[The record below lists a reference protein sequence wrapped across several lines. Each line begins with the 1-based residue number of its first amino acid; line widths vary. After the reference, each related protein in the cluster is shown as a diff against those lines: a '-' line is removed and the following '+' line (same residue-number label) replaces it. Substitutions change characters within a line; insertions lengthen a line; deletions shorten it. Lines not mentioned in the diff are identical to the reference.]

1 MPSESTRVG
10 RSCHNQNEVQELP
23 RMSLIATRRPTRV
36 LHVGDVKVGGE
47 NPIVVQ
53 SMATADTR
61 DPIATLRQV
70 RELAEAGCEIVRIA
84 VPDRKAAAA
93 LPDIVPFS
101 PVPLIAD
108 IHFEHTLALKAI
120 DAGIHGLR
128 LNPGNIRKHEDVIE
142 VVKKA
147 KDRSTPIRIGVNFG
161 SVAPMTRE
169 FVDEM
174 AAENATQVDLR
185 AEWMVRSALGHIR
198 ILEDLDFGD
207 IKVSLK
213 AFEVPVMI
221 EAYRR
226 FAALPNDYPLHLGV
240 TEAGTP
246 RAGSVRSAIGLGT
259 LLALGIGDT
268 IRVSL
273 TTDPVEEVFVGF
285 EILKSLELR
294 QKGATMIACP
304 TCGRVEVDLF
314 TIANEIDEFLLQIRE
329 PIRVAVM
336 GCVVNGPGEARDADV
351 GLAAGNAKGVIFRT
365 GKIVRTVPETDM
377 VDALKQEI
385 LQVVED
391 RKSGITDE
399 VETVDQYKPM
409 LSLTSV

>member
-1 MPSESTRVG
+1 MTLLAP
-10 RSCHNQNEVQELP
+10 
-23 RMSLIATRRPTRV
+23 RRPTRV
-36 LHVGDVKVGGE
+36 LHVGDVRIGGN

-53 SMATADTR
+53 SMTTADTR
-61 DPIATLRQV
+61 DPAATLRQI
-70 RELAEAGCEIVRIA
+70 RELADAGCEIVRIA
-84 VPDRKAAAA
+84 VPDRRAAAA
-93 LPDIVPFS
+93 LPEIVPHS

-108 IHFEHTLALKAI
+108 IHFEHTLALKAL

-128 LNPGNIRKHEDVIE
+128 LNPGNIRKAEDVRE
-142 VVKKA
+142 VVARA
-147 KDRSTPIRIGVNFG
+147 KERQTPIRIGVNFG
-161 SVAPMTRE
+161 SVAPMPAS

-174 AAENATQVDLR
+174 AQLDATQVELR
-185 AEWMVRSALGHIR
+185 AEWLVRSALGHIR
-198 ILEDLDFGD
+198 ILEELDFGLT
-207 IKVSLK
+207 KVSLK
-213 AFEVPVMI
+213 AFELPVLF

-246 RAGSVRSAIGLGT
+246 RAGSVRSSVGIGT

-273 TTDPVEEVFVGF
+273 TTDPVDEVFVAY

-314 TIANEIDEFLLQIRE
+314 TLANQVEEFLATVNE

-336 GCVVNGPGEARDADV
+336 GCVVNGPGESRDADV
-351 GLAAGNAKGVIFRT
+351 GLAAGNGKGVIFRK
-365 GKIVRTVPETDM
+365 GKIVRTVAEADM
-377 VDALKQEI
+377 LDALQNEI
-385 LQVVED
+385 RLVLDERRQ
-391 RKSGITDE
+391 GISQD
-399 VETVDQYKPM
+399 DDGARYQPARPA
-409 LSLTSV
+409 LHLTPV

>member
-1 MPSESTRVG
+1 
-10 RSCHNQNEVQELP
+10 
-23 RMSLIATRRPTRV
+23 MSLVAPRRPTRV
-36 LHVGDVKVGGE
+36 LEVGDVKIGGHH
-47 NPIVVQ
+47 PIVVQ
-53 SMATADTR
+53 SMTTADTR
-61 DPIATLRQV
+61 DPKATLEQIAK
-70 RELAEAGCEIVRIA
+70 LADAGCEIVRVA

-93 LPDIVPFS
+93 LPDIVPYS

-108 IHFEHTLALKAI
+108 IHFEHTLALTAL

-128 LNPGNIRKHEDVIE
+128 LNPGNIRKAEDVRE

-147 KDRSTPIRIGVNFG
+147 KERQVSIRIGVNFG
-161 SVAPMTRE
+161 SVAPMTRSVRRRDGE
-169 FVDEM
+169 QG
-174 AAENATQVDLR
+174 ASQLDLR
-185 AEWMVRSALGHIR
+185 AEWLVRSALGHIR
-198 ILEDLDFGD
+198 ILEDLDFGL

-213 AFEVPVMI
+213 AFEVPVLL

-246 RAGSVRSAIGLGT
+246 RAGSVRSAVGIGT

-273 TTDPVEEVFVGF
+273 TTDPVEEVFVAY

-294 QKGATMIACP
+294 QKGATMVACP

-314 TIANEIDEFLLQIRE
+314 TLAAQVDEYLVDVKE

-336 GCVVNGPGEARDADV
+336 GCVVNGPGEAKDADV
-351 GLAAGNAKGVIFRT
+351 GLAAGRGKGVIFRK
-365 GKIVRTVPETDM
+365 GRKIRIVQEADM
-377 VDALKQEI
+377 LSELKAEI
-385 LQVVED
+385 NQVIED
-391 RKSGITDE
+391 RRNGIVDE
-399 VETVDQYKPM
+399 APDETFGRYKPM
-409 LSLTSV
+409 LTLTPA

>member
-1 MPSESTRVG
+1 M
-10 RSCHNQNEVQELP
+10 
-23 RMSLIATRRPTRV
+23 LIAPRRKTRV
-36 LHVGDVKVGGE
+36 LQVGDVKIGGD

-61 DPIATLRQV
+61 NPAETLAQV

-93 LPDIVPFS
+93 LPDIVPYS

-108 IHFEHTLALKAI
+108 IHFEHTLALKAL

-128 LNPGNIRKHEDVIE
+128 LNPGNIRKHEDVVE
-142 VVKKA
+142 VVEKA
-147 KDRSTPIRIGVNFG
+147 KERQVPIRIGVNYG
-161 SVAPMTRE
+161 SVPPMSRE

-174 AAENATQVDLR
+174 AERNATQIELR
-185 AEWMVRSALGHIR
+185 AEWMVRTGLGHIK
-198 ILEDLDFGD
+198 ILEDLDYQE

-246 RAGSVRSAIGLGT
+246 RAGSVRSAIGIGT
-259 LLALGIGDT
+259 LLGLGIGDT

-285 EILKSLELR
+285 EILKTLELR
-294 QKGATMIACP
+294 QHGATMIACP

-314 TIANEIDEFLLQIRE
+314 SIANEMDDYLASIKE

-351 GLAAGNAKGVIFRT
+351 GLAAGNAKGVIFRK
-365 GKIVRTVPETDM
+365 GKIVRTVPESEMIDS
-377 VDALKQEI
+377 LKAEI
-385 LQVVED
+385 QQVIED
-391 RKSGITDE
+391 RRNG
-399 VETVDQYKPM
+399 VEEEAPDVDQYKPM
-409 LSLTSV
+409 LTLTAV

>member
-1 MPSESTRVG
+1 
-10 RSCHNQNEVQELP
+10 
-23 RMSLIATRRPTRV
+23 MSLVAPRRKTRV
-36 LHVGDVKVGGE
+36 LQVGDVGIGGD
-47 NPIVVQ
+47 NPIRVQ
-53 SMATADTR
+53 SMTTSDTR
-61 DPIATLRQV
+61 DAAATLTQIRQ
-70 RELAEAGCEIVRIA
+70 LADAGCEIVRIA

-93 LPDIVPFS
+93 LPDIVPHS

-108 IHFEHTLALKAI
+108 IHFEHTLALKAL

-128 LNPGNIRKHEDVIE
+128 LNPGNIRKPEDVRE
-142 VVKKA
+142 VVIKA
-147 KDRSTPIRIGVNFG
+147 KERGTPIRIGVNFG
-161 SVAPMTRE
+161 SVAPMTPE

-174 AAENATQVDLR
+174 ASQGATQLDLR
-185 AEWMVRSALGHIR
+185 AEWLVRSALGHIA
-198 ILEDLDFGD
+198 ILEDLDFEL

-213 AFEVPVMI
+213 AFEVPVLL

-226 FAALPNDYPLHLGV
+226 FARLDNDYPLHLGV

-246 RAGSVRSAIGLGT
+246 RAGSVRSAVGIGT

-273 TTDPVEEVFVGF
+273 TTDPVEEVFVGY

-314 TIANEIDEFLLQIRE
+314 KLANQVDDFLASVDE

-336 GCVVNGPGEARDADV
+336 GCVVNGPGESRDADV
-351 GLAAGNAKGVIFRT
+351 GLAAGNQKGVIFRK
-365 GKIVRTVPETDM
+365 GKIVRTVPEGDM
-377 VDALKQEI
+377 IEALKEEI
-385 LQVVED
+385 LQVAENQRNGIVEEP
-391 RKSGITDE
+391 E
-399 VETVDQYKPM
+399 VAAYRPT
-409 LSLTSV
+409 LTLTAV

>member
-1 MPSESTRVG
+1 
-10 RSCHNQNEVQELP
+10 
-23 RMSLIATRRPTRV
+23 MSLIAPRRKTRV
-36 LHVGDVKVGGE
+36 LDVGGVRIGGD

-53 SMATADTR
+53 SMTTADTR
-61 DPIATLRQV
+61 DPVATLAQI
-70 RELAEAGCEIVRIA
+70 RELAEAGCEVVRVA
-84 VPDRKAAAA
+84 VPDRRAAAA
-93 LPDIVPFS
+93 LPDIVPHS

-108 IHFEHTLALKAI
+108 IHFEHTLALKAL

-128 LNPGNIRKHEDVIE
+128 LNPGNIRKPEDVRE
-142 VVKKA
+142 VVAKA
-147 KDRSTPIRIGVNFG
+147 KERQVPIRIGVNFG
-161 SVAPMTRE
+161 SVAPMPRE
-169 FVDEM
+169 YVDEM
-174 AAENATQVDLR
+174 AAAGATQVELR
-185 AEWMVRSALGHIR
+185 AEWLVRSALGHIK
-198 ILEDLDFGD
+198 ILEDLDFGLT
-207 IKVSLK
+207 KVSLK
-213 AFEVPVMI
+213 AFELPVLF

-246 RAGSVRSAIGLGT
+246 RTGVVRSAAGIGT

-314 TIANEIDEFLLQIRE
+314 TLANQVDAFLTQVKE

-336 GCVVNGPGEARDADV
+336 GCVVNGPGESRDADV
-351 GLAAGNAKGVIFRT
+351 GLAAGNGKGVIFRK
-365 GKIVRTVPETDM
+365 GRIVRTVAEAEM
-377 VDALKQEI
+377 LDALKAEI
-385 LQVVED
+385 NQVIED
-391 RKSGITDE
+391 RRNGIF
-399 VETVDQYKPM
+399 DQGEFDRYQPAKPV
-409 LSLTSV
+409 LKLVSV

>member
-1 MPSESTRVG
+1 MLVA
-10 RSCHNQNEVQELP
+10 P
-23 RMSLIATRRPTRV
+23 RRKTRV
-36 LHVGDVKVGGE
+36 LHVGNVKIGGD

-53 SMATADTR
+53 SMTTSDTR
-61 DPIATLRQV
+61 DPAATLAQIN
-70 RELAEAGCEIVRIA
+70 ELAEVGCEIVRIA
-84 VPDRKAAAA
+84 VPDRRAAAA
-93 LPDIVPFS
+93 LPDIVPYS

-108 IHFEHTLALKAI
+108 IHFEHTLALKAL

-128 LNPGNIRKHEDVIE
+128 LNPGNIRKHDDVVE
-142 VVKKA
+142 VVEKA
-147 KDRSTPIRIGVNFG
+147 KERMVPIRIGVNFG
-161 SVAPMTRE
+161 SVPPMPE
-169 FVDEM
+169 AFVDEM
-174 AAENATQVDLR
+174 AQQNATQVELR
-185 AEWMVRSALGHIR
+185 AEWMVRTALGHIK
-198 ILEDLDFGD
+198 ILEDLDYHE

-246 RAGSVRSAIGLGT
+246 RAGSVRSAVGLGT

-273 TTDPVEEVFVGF
+273 TTDPTEEVFVGF
-285 EILKSLELR
+285 EILKTLELR

-314 TIANEIDEFLLQIRE
+314 SIANEIDVFLNKIDE

-351 GLAAGNAKGVIFRT
+351 GLAGGNSKGIIFRK
-365 GKIVRTVPETDM
+365 GKIVRTVPESEM
-377 VDALKQEI
+377 VQALKDEI
-385 LQVVED
+385 LKVVED
-391 RKSGITDE
+391 RRNGITEDSANE
-399 VETVDQYKPM
+399 NQYKPM
-409 LSLTSV
+409 LTLTSI

>member
-1 MPSESTRVG
+1 
-10 RSCHNQNEVQELP
+10 
-23 RMSLIATRRPTRV
+23 MSLLAPRRRTRV
-36 LHVGDVKVGGE
+36 LHVGDVAIGGD

-61 DPIATLRQV
+61 DPAATLRQLH
-70 RELAEAGCEIVRIA
+70 ELAEAGCEIVRVA
-84 VPDRKAAAA
+84 VPDRRAAAA

-108 IHFEHTLALKAI
+108 IHFEHTLALKALE
-120 DAGIHGLR
+120 AGIHGLR
-128 LNPGNIRKHEDVIE
+128 LNPGNIRKAEDVRE
-142 VVKKA
+142 VVAMA
-147 KDRSTPIRIGVNFG
+147 KEREVPIRIGVNFG
-161 SVAPMTRE
+161 SVAPMPE
-169 FVDEM
+169 SFVDEM
-174 AAENATQVDLR
+174 ASQNATQVELR
-185 AEWMVRSALGHIR
+185 AEWLVRSALGHIK
-198 ILEDLDFGD
+198 ILEDLDFGLT
-207 IKVSLK
+207 KVSLK
-213 AFEVPVMI
+213 AFELPVLF

-246 RAGSVRSAIGLGT
+246 RAGSVRSATGIGT

-314 TIANEIDEFLLQIRE
+314 TLANQVDAYLASVRE

-336 GCVVNGPGEARDADV
+336 GCVVNGPGESRDADV
-351 GLAAGNAKGVIFRT
+351 GLAAGNNKGVIFRK
-365 GKIVRTVPETDM
+365 GKIVRTVAEEDM
-377 VDALKQEI
+377 LDALKNEI
-385 LQVVED
+385 ELVLEERRNGTYD
-391 RKSGITDE
+391 TEATG
-399 VETVDQYKPM
+399 QYQPSKP
-409 LSLTSV
+409 SLRLTPV

>member
-1 MPSESTRVG
+1 MLVA
-10 RSCHNQNEVQELP
+10 P
-23 RMSLIATRRPTRV
+23 RRKTRV
-36 LHVGDVKVGGE
+36 LNVGNIKIGGD
-47 NPIVVQ
+47 NPVVVQ

-61 DPIATLRQV
+61 DPAATLAQIT
-70 RELAEAGCEIVRIA
+70 ELAEAGCEIVRIA

-93 LPDIVPFS
+93 LPEIVPYS

-108 IHFEHTLALKAI
+108 IHFEHTLALKAL

-128 LNPGNIRKHEDVIE
+128 LNPGNIRKHEDVVE
-142 VVKKA
+142 VVERA
-147 KDRSTPIRIGVNFG
+147 KERIVPIRIGVNFG
-161 SVAPMTRE
+161 SVPPMPQE

-174 AAENATQVDLR
+174 AAVHATQSELR
-185 AEWMVRSALGHIR
+185 AEWMVRTALGHIK
-198 ILEDLDFGD
+198 ILEDLDYYE

-213 AFEVPVMI
+213 AFEVPVMV

-246 RAGSVRSAIGLGT
+246 RAGSVRSAVGLGT

-273 TTDPVEEVFVGF
+273 TTDPTEEVFVGF
-285 EILKSLELR
+285 EILKTLELR

-314 TIANEIDEFLLQIRE
+314 SIANEIDVFLNKIDE

-336 GCVVNGPGEARDADV
+336 GCIVNGPGEARDADV
-351 GLAAGNAKGVIFRT
+351 GLAGGNSKGIIFRK
-365 GKIVRTVPETDM
+365 GKIVKTVPEDEM
-377 VDALKQEI
+377 VQALKDEI
-385 LQVVED
+385 LKVVDD
-391 RKSGITDE
+391 RRNGI
-399 VETVDQYKPM
+399 VEESANEFQYKPM
-409 LSLTSV
+409 LTLTSV

>member
-1 MPSESTRVG
+1 
-10 RSCHNQNEVQELP
+10 
-23 RMSLIATRRPTRV
+23 MSLLAPRRPTRV
-36 LHVGDVKVGGE
+36 LHVGGVKIGGD

-53 SMATADTR
+53 SMTTADTR
-61 DPIATLRQV
+61 DPVATLTQIRQ
-70 RELAEAGCEIVRIA
+70 LADAGCEIVRVA

-93 LPDIVPFS
+93 LPDIVPYS

-108 IHFEHTLALKAI
+108 IHFEHTLALKAL

-128 LNPGNIRKHEDVIE
+128 LNPGNIRKHDDVVE

-147 KDRSTPIRIGVNFG
+147 KERRVPIRIGVNFG
-161 SVAPMTRE
+161 SVAPMPQA
-169 FVDEM
+169 FADEM
-174 AAENATQVDLR
+174 AERSATQVELR
-185 AEWMVRSALGHIR
+185 AEWLVRSALGHIK
-198 ILEDLDFGD
+198 ILEDLDYGEL
-207 IKVSLK
+207 KVSLK
-213 AFEVPVMI
+213 AFELPVLF

-246 RAGSVRSAIGLGT
+246 RAGSVRSATGIGT

-273 TTDPVEEVFVGF
+273 TTDPVEEVFVAY

-314 TIANEIDEFLLQIRE
+314 SLANQVDAFLSEITE

-336 GCVVNGPGEARDADV
+336 GCVVNGPGESRDADV
-351 GLAAGNAKGVIFRT
+351 GLAAGNGKGVIFRK
-365 GKIVRTVPETDM
+365 GRIVRTVAEADM
-377 VDALKQEI
+377 LDALKAEI
-385 LQVVED
+385 RQVLAD
-391 RKSGITDE
+391 RRDGLGADDGAAGYQP
-399 VETVDQYKPM
+399 VKPV
-409 LSLTSV
+409 LKLASV

>member
-1 MPSESTRVG
+1 MTLLAP
-10 RSCHNQNEVQELP
+10 
-23 RMSLIATRRPTRV
+23 RRPTRV
-36 LHVGDVKVGGE
+36 LNVGGVLIGGD

-53 SMATADTR
+53 SMTTADTR
-61 DPIATLRQV
+61 DPAATLAQI
-70 RELAEAGCEIVRIA
+70 RELAAAGCEIVRIA

-93 LPDIVPFS
+93 LPEIVPHS

-108 IHFEHTLALKAI
+108 IHFEHTLALKAL

-128 LNPGNIRKHEDVIE
+128 LNPGNIRKPEDVRE
-142 VVKKA
+142 VVARA
-147 KDRSTPIRIGVNFG
+147 KEQAVPIRIGVNFG
-161 SVAPMTRE
+161 SVAPMPRE

-174 AAENATQVDLR
+174 AERGASQVELR
-185 AEWMVRSALGHIR
+185 AEWLVRSALGHIR
-198 ILEDLDFGD
+198 ILEDLVFGLT
-207 IKVSLK
+207 KVSLK
-213 AFEVPVMI
+213 AFVLPVLF

-226 FAALPNDYPLHLGV
+226 FASLPNDYPLHLGV

-246 RAGSVRSAIGLGT
+246 RAGSVRSAVGIGT

-273 TTDPVEEVFVGF
+273 TTDPVEEVFVAY

-314 TIANEIDEFLLQIRE
+314 SLANQVDEFLTTIDE

-336 GCVVNGPGEARDADV
+336 GCVVNGPGESRDADV
-351 GLAAGNAKGVIFRT
+351 GLAAGNSKGVIFRK
-365 GKIVRTVPETDM
+365 GKIVRTVAEADM
-377 VDALKQEI
+377 LEALKSEI
-385 LQVVED
+385 LQVLAD
-391 RKSGITDE
+391 RRHGQDE
-399 VETVDQYKPM
+399 PAVDGAYRGARPTLQ
-409 LSLTSV
+409 LTSV

>member
-1 MPSESTRVG
+1 
-10 RSCHNQNEVQELP
+10 
-23 RMSLIATRRPTRV
+23 MSLLAPRRRTRV
-36 LHVGDVKVGGE
+36 LHVGDVAIGGD

-61 DPIATLRQV
+61 DPAATLRQLH
-70 RELAEAGCEIVRIA
+70 ELADAGCEIVRVA
-84 VPDRKAAAA
+84 VPDRRAAAA
-93 LPDIVPFS
+93 LPDIVPYS

-108 IHFEHTLALKAI
+108 IHFEHTLALKALE
-120 DAGIHGLR
+120 AGIHGLR
-128 LNPGNIRKHEDVIE
+128 LNPGNIRKPEDVRE
-142 VVKKA
+142 VVAMA
-147 KDRSTPIRIGVNFG
+147 KEREVPIRIGVNFG
-161 SVAPMTRE
+161 SVAPMPE
-169 FVDEM
+169 AFVDEM
-174 AAENATQVDLR
+174 AAQGASQVELR
-185 AEWMVRSALGHIR
+185 AEWLVRSALGHIQ
-198 ILEDLDFGD
+198 ILEDLDFGMT
-207 IKVSLK
+207 KVSLK
-213 AFEVPVMI
+213 AFELPVLF

-246 RAGSVRSAIGLGT
+246 RAGSVRSATGIGT

-314 TIANEIDEFLLQIRE
+314 TLANQVDAYLASVRE

-336 GCVVNGPGEARDADV
+336 GCVVNGPGESRDADV
-351 GLAAGNAKGVIFRT
+351 GLAAGNNKGVIFRK
-365 GKIVRTVPETDM
+365 GKIVKTVAEEDM
-377 VDALKQEI
+377 LDALKQEI
-385 LQVVED
+385 ELVLEE
-391 RKSGITDE
+391 RRNGAYEAE
-399 VETVDQYKPM
+399 VTGQYQPSRP
-409 LSLTSV
+409 SLRLTPV

>member
-1 MPSESTRVG
+1 MLLAPRRITRAVY
-10 RSCHNQNEVQELP
+10 
-23 RMSLIATRRPTRV
+23 
-36 LHVGDVKVGGE
+36 VGGIRIGGGA
-47 NPIVVQ
+47 PIVVQ
-53 SMATADTR
+53 SMTTADTR
-61 DPIATLRQV
+61 DPLATLRQIH
-70 RELAEAGCEIVRIA
+70 ELAEAGCEIVRVA

-93 LPDIVPFS
+93 LPDIVPHS

-120 DAGIHGLR
+120 EAGIHGLR
-128 LNPGNIRKHEDVIE
+128 LNPGNIRKPEDVRE
-142 VVKKA
+142 VVAKA
-147 KDRSTPIRIGVNFG
+147 KERGIPIRIGVNFG
-161 SVAPMTRE
+161 SVPPMTQD

-174 AAENATQVDLR
+174 ATQNATQIELI
-185 AEWMVRSALGHIR
+185 AEHMARTALGHIR
-198 ILEDLDFGD
+198 ILEELDFHD

-213 AFEVPVMI
+213 AFEVPVML
-221 EAYRR
+221 EAYTRMAKR
-226 FAALPNDYPLHLGV
+226 VPYPFHLGV

-246 RAGSVRSAIGLGT
+246 RAGSVRSAVGLGT

-273 TTDPVEEVFVGF
+273 TTDPVEEVFVGY

-314 TIANEIDEFLLQIRE
+314 KLANEVDAFLAEIKE

-351 GLAAGNAKGVIFRT
+351 GVAAGKGKGLIFRK
-365 GKIVRTVPETDM
+365 GQIIRTVKEDEI
-377 VDALKQEI
+377 VDALKQE
-385 LQVVED
+385 V
-391 RKSGITDE
+391 R
-399 VETVDQYKPM
+399 TVLAERAMEPAG
-409 LSLTSV
+409 VA

>member
-1 MPSESTRVG
+1 
-10 RSCHNQNEVQELP
+10 
-23 RMSLIATRRPTRV
+23 MSLLAPRRRTRV
-36 LHVGDVKVGGE
+36 LHVGDVAIGGD

-61 DPIATLRQV
+61 DPAATLRQLH
-70 RELAEAGCEIVRIA
+70 ELAEAGCEVVRIA
-84 VPDRKAAAA
+84 VPDRRAAAA
-93 LPDIVPFS
+93 LPDIVPYA

-108 IHFEHTLALKAI
+108 IHFEHTLALRALE
-120 DAGIHGLR
+120 AGIHGLR
-128 LNPGNIRKHEDVIE
+128 LNPGNIRKPEDVRE
-142 VVKKA
+142 VVAMA
-147 KDRSTPIRIGVNFG
+147 KEREVPIRIGVNFG
-161 SVAPMTRE
+161 SVAPMPE
-169 FVDEM
+169 SFVDEM
-174 AAENATQVDLR
+174 AAQNASQVELR
-185 AEWMVRSALGHIR
+185 AEWLVRSALGHIK
-198 ILEDLDFGD
+198 ILEDLDFGLT
-207 IKVSLK
+207 KVSLK
-213 AFEVPVMI
+213 AFELPVLF

-246 RAGSVRSAIGLGT
+246 RAGSVRSATGIGT

-314 TIANEIDEFLLQIRE
+314 TLANQVDAYLAKVKE

-336 GCVVNGPGEARDADV
+336 GCVVNGPGESRDADV
-351 GLAAGNAKGVIFRT
+351 GLAAGNNKGVIFRK
-365 GKIVRTVPETDM
+365 GKIVKTVAEEDM
-377 VDALKQEI
+377 LDALKQEI
-385 LQVVED
+385 ELVL
-391 RKSGITDE
+391 DE
-399 VETVDQYKPM
+399 RRNGTYETEATGQYQPSKP
-409 LSLTSV
+409 SLRLTPV

>member
-1 MPSESTRVG
+1 MLVA
-10 RSCHNQNEVQELP
+10 P
-23 RMSLIATRRPTRV
+23 RRKTRV
-36 LHVGDVKVGGE
+36 LNVGNVKVGGD

-53 SMATADTR
+53 SMTTADTR
-61 DPIATLRQV
+61 DPAATLAQIA
-70 RELAEAGCEIVRIA
+70 ELAEAGCEIVRIA

-93 LPDIVPFS
+93 LPEIVPNS

-108 IHFEHTLALKAI
+108 IHFEHTLALKALE
-120 DAGIHGLR
+120 AGIHGLR
-128 LNPGNIRKHEDVIE
+128 LNPGNIRKHEDVVE
-142 VVKKA
+142 VVEKA
-147 KDRSTPIRIGVNFG
+147 KERMTPIRIGVNFG
-161 SVAPMTRE
+161 SVPPMPQE

-174 AAENATQVDLR
+174 AVSNATQVELR
-185 AEWMVRSALGHIR
+185 AEWMVRTALGHIK
-198 ILEDLDFGD
+198 ILEDLDYHE

-246 RAGSVRSAIGLGT
+246 RAGSVRSAVGLGT

-273 TTDPVEEVFVGF
+273 TTDPTEEVFVGF
-285 EILKSLELR
+285 EILKTLELR

-314 TIANEIDEFLLQIRE
+314 SIANEIDVFLNKIDE

-336 GCVVNGPGEARDADV
+336 GCIVNGPGEARDADV
-351 GLAAGNAKGVIFRT
+351 GLAGGNSKGIIFRK
-365 GKIVRTVPETDM
+365 GKIVRTVPETEM
-377 VDALKQEI
+377 VQALKDEI
-385 LQVVED
+385 VKVVED
-391 RKSGITDE
+391 RRNGV
-399 VETVDQYKPM
+399 VEESANEFQYKPM
-409 LSLTSV
+409 LTLTSV

>member
-1 MPSESTRVG
+1 
-10 RSCHNQNEVQELP
+10 
-23 RMSLIATRRPTRV
+23 MSLVAPRRLTRV
-36 LHVGDVKVGGE
+36 LQVGDVKIGGS

-61 DPIATLRQV
+61 DSKATLRQIQ
-70 RELAEAGCEIVRIA
+70 ELADAGCEIVRIA

-93 LPDIVPFS
+93 LPEIVPFS

-108 IHFEHTLALKAI
+108 IHFEHTLALKAL

-128 LNPGNIRKHEDVIE
+128 LNPGNIRKPEDVRE
-142 VVKKA
+142 VVTRA
-147 KDRSTPIRIGVNFG
+147 KERQTPIRIGVNFG
-161 SVAPMTRE
+161 SVAPMTPE

-174 AAENATQVDLR
+174 AEQGASQEQLR
-185 AEWMVRSALGHIR
+185 AEWLVRSALGHIQ
-198 ILEDLDFGD
+198 ILEDLDFGLT
-207 IKVSLK
+207 KVSLK
-213 AFEVPVMI
+213 AFEVPVLL

-246 RAGSVRSAIGLGT
+246 RAGSVRSAVGIGT
-259 LLALGIGDT
+259 LLAMGIGDT

-273 TTDPVEEVFVGF
+273 TTDPVEEVFVAY

-314 TIANEIDEFLLQIRE
+314 TLANQVDAFLAEVKE

-336 GCVVNGPGEARDADV
+336 GCVVNGPGESKDADV
-351 GLAAGNAKGVIFRT
+351 GLAAGNGKGVIFRK
-365 GKIVRTVPETDM
+365 GKIVRTVAEEDM
-377 VDALKQEI
+377 LEALKAEI
-385 LQVVED
+385 NQVLDD
-391 RKSGITDE
+391 RRNGIFDE
-399 VETVDQYKPM
+399 AEADRYQPKKPV
-409 LSLTSV
+409 LALTAV